1 MENAHDSSYE
11 ARLADYQDEW
21 LPLTERPEA
30 AHEYCQNRQTG
41 GADLTVKMG
50 VKMGEKVKIIRTV
63 NDLRRHTGKW
73 RESGK
78 TIALVPT
85 MGALHEGHLSL
96 VRLAAKKADRVVVSI
111 FVNPAQFGPN
121 EDLARYPRDEA
132 GDLKKLSTS
141 GCDLVWAP
149 AVEEMYPEG
158 YSTRV
163 MPGSAAEGL
172 ESAFRPTH
180 FGGVATV
187 CCKLFSQVTPDVA
200 IFGQKDYQQLCV
212 LLQMVRDLNLPLK
225 IIGAPTRREKDGLAM
240 SSRNAYLAPNE
251 REIAP
256 RLYAALSE
264 LAERVAAGADI
275 VSSIAN
281 AKLKIKNAGF
291 QKIDYVE
298 MRDAETLAPVEDK
311 PDRPLRI
318 LAAVWLGKTR
328 LIDNV
333 GV

>member
-1 MENAHDSSYE
+1 
-11 ARLADYQDEW
+11 
-21 LPLTERPEA
+21 
-30 AHEYCQNRQTG
+30 
-41 GADLTVKMG
+41 
-50 VKMGEKVKIIRTV
+50 MGEKLKIIRTV
-63 NDLRRHTGKW
+63 NDLRKQTAKW
-73 RESGK
+73 REAGK
-78 TIALVPT
+78 SIALVPT

-96 VRLAAKKADRVVVSI
+96 VKLAAKKADKVVVSI

-149 AVEEMYPEG
+149 SVAEMYPDG
-158 YSTRV
+158 FSTRIQ
-163 MPGSAAEGL
+163 PGTAAEGL
-172 ESAFRPTH
+172 EGAYRPHH

-225 IIGAPTRREKDGLAM
+225 ITGAPTRREKDGLAM
-240 SSRNAYLAPNE
+240 SSRNAYLTPEE

-256 RLYAALSE
+256 QLYAALSE
-264 LAERVAAGADI
+264 LAERIGSGADI
-275 VSSIAN
+275 VSSVAN
-281 AKLKIKNAGF
+281 AKLKIKAAGF

-298 MRDAETLAPVEDK
+298 VRDAESLQTVDDMSDTMPK
-311 PDRPLRI
+311 SPLRI

-328 LIDNV
+328 LIDNI
-333 GV
+333 GVTVD

>member
-1 MENAHDSSYE
+1 
-11 ARLADYQDEW
+11 
-21 LPLTERPEA
+21 
-30 AHEYCQNRQTG
+30 
-41 GADLTVKMG
+41 
-50 VKMGEKVKIIRTV
+50 MGEKTKIVRTV
-63 NDLRRHTGKW
+63 ADLRKQTAKW
-73 RESGK
+73 RDSGK
-78 TIALVPT
+78 SIALVPT

-96 VRLAAKKADRVVVSI
+96 VKLAQKKAGKVVVSI

-141 GCDLVWAP
+141 GCNLVWAP
-149 AVEEMYPEG
+149 GVEDMYPEG

-163 MPGSAAEGL
+163 QPGSAAEGL

-187 CCKLFSQVTPDVA
+187 CCKLFGQVTPDVA

-225 IIGAPTRREKDGLAM
+225 IVGAPTRREKDGLAM
-240 SSRNAYLAPNE
+240 SSRNAFLTPEE

-256 RLYAALSE
+256 RLYAALSD
-264 LAERVAAGADI
+264 LAERIGSGADI
-275 VSSIAN
+275 ASSVAN
-281 AKLKIKNAGF
+281 AKLKIKAAGF
-291 QKIDYVE
+291 QRIDYVE
-298 MRDAETLAPVEDK
+298 VRDAETLGIVGDK
-311 PDRPLRI
+311 SDRPLRI
-318 LAAVWLGKTR
+318 LAAVLLGKTR